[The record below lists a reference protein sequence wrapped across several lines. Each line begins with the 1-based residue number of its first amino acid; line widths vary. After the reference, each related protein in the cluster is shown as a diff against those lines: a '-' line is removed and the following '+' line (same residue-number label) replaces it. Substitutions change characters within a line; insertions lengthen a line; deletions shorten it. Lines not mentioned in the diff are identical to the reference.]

1 LIINI
6 KFFTKKFEKM
16 SNLTFIT
23 IPFDENELK
32 SLSIETKEKSSLN
45 GSEVWD
51 IISKI
56 DVEKILKENDSLI
69 ISFLNVIIFRIFN
82 LLLYL

>member
-1 LIINI
+1 
-6 KFFTKKFEKM
+6 M

>member
-1 LIINI
+1 MIINI